1 LSDEPT
7 QGTTGETLQDLFET
21 RRADTGRGRQLLSRV
36 VSMVEAGEGFDQT
49 SVLVH
54 QLRQLPDEQHG
65 KELDQYLFERI
76 SSFDCARQELETI
89 HSELQEQLEHLL
101 SPPFFPSRYL
111 GKVATSRGA
120 YANVLHAGT
129 RRLVAFGD
137 GVGVDDLVV
146 GDEVYL
152 CREQNI
158 VMEKAR
164 VRSPQTGETSAM
176 VRQIDEERI
185 VVAERDTEVVLS
197 VGDELDTETLRPGDL
212 VLWDRSANIALGR
225 LEPGSELGFEDI
237 DSTPRGQLGGLDQLR
252 DDVIARFVF
261 TISDPDLARN
271 YGILNEGAQRLLL
284 QGPPGTG
291 KTTLMR
297 IVASRIAKETNQNC
311 RVVSISGAELY
322 SSYVGETERNIR
334 RCFAILNDYEGPGIV
349 FFDEIDAIGRARG
362 HAAGYHDDRFLGTL
376 LAEMEGMRRSDVAVI
391 AATNRADA
399 LDPALRGRFSWEL
412 EIPRP
417 NMAAARQIFS
427 VHLSDDIPYRP
438 NGAKAPDTRH
448 ALIEAGVAGLYEP
461 NTDNMIASLQ
471 FRDGK
476 RRDIAACDL
485 MSGRLIEQ
493 ICVAT
498 RSKAFGRHCRGG
510 QSGVSIADMQ
520 AAVADAIDRL
530 RNTLSTQN
538 VGCYLHDLPQD
549 VDVVA
554 VDPYQPRTNAQK
566 YAR

>member
-1 LSDEPT
+1 MSDENT
-7 QGTTGETLQDLFET
+7 QRSPGATLQDLFDAQ
-21 RRADTGRGRQLLSRV
+21 RAETGRGRQLLSRV
-36 VSMVEAGEGFDQT
+36 VSLIEAGAASDQT
-49 SVLVH
+49 TVLVD
-54 QLRQLPDEQHG
+54 QLRKLPDAQHG
-65 KELDQYLFERI
+65 KELDRYLLERI
-76 SSFDCARQELETI
+76 SAFDRARQELETI
-89 HSELQEQLEHLL
+89 HSELQEQLQHLL
-101 SPPFFPSRYL
+101 SPPFFPSRYM
-111 GKVATSRGA
+111 GTVATSRGA
-120 YANVLHAGT
+120 YANILHAGA

-137 GVGVDDLVV
+137 GLTADDLAV

-152 CREQNI
+152 CREQNVVI
-158 VMEKAR
+158 EKAQT
-164 VRSPQTGETSAM
+164 STPQTGETSSM
-176 VRQIDEERI
+176 VRQVDNGRI

-197 VGDELDTETLRPGDL
+197 VGNELDVEELRPGDL
-212 VLWDRSANIALGR
+212 VLWDRTANVALGR
-225 LEPGSELGFEDI
+225 LEPGSQLGFEDI
-237 DSTPRGQLGGLDQLR
+237 DATPRRQLGGLDQLR
-252 DDVIARFVF
+252 DDVISRFVF

-271 YGILNEGAQRLLL
+271 YGVLNEGAQRLLL

-297 IVASRIAKETNQNC
+297 IVASKIAQETNRNC

-334 RCFAILNDYEGPGIV
+334 RCFAILNDYDGPGIV

-362 HAAGYHDDRFLGTL
+362 HASGYHDDRFLGTL

-417 NMAAARQIFS
+417 NMAAARQIFA
-427 VHLSDDIPYRP
+427 VHLSNDIPYRP

-448 ALIEAGVAGLYEP
+448 VLIDAGVAGLYDP
-461 NTDNMIASLQ
+461 NSDNMIASLQ

-476 RRDIAACDL
+476 RRDVAARDL
-485 MSGRLIEQ
+485 VSGRLIEQ
-493 ICVAT
+493 ICVAA

-510 QSGVSIADMQ
+510 KSGVSISDMQ

-530 RNTLSTQN
+530 RNTLSRQN

-549 VDVVA
+549 MDVVTL
-554 VDPYQPRTNAQK
+554 DPYQPRIDSQK
-566 YAR
+566 YVR